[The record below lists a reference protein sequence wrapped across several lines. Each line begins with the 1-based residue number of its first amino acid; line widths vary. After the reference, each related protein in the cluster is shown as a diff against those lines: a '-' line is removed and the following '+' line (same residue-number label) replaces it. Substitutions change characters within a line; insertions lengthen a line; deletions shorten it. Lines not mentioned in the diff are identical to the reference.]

1 MRYLCGMKLLLK
13 RVIKGDTYTVGDLYI
28 DGVHFCDTLEDR
40 DRGLT
45 SDMSLLEIQEKKVA
59 GETAIP
65 TGTYKITMDVVSP
78 RFSKKSFYS
87 FCGGKLPRLKDVKGF
102 DGVLV
107 HVGNNASD
115 TEGCILVGKHSDGAS
130 IYSSRDTFL
139 ALYEV
144 LLGDKD
150 NLSITIE

>member
-1 MRYLCGMKLLLK
+1 MKLLLK

-28 DGVHFCDTLEDR
+28 DGVHFCDTLEDK

-45 SDMSLLEIQEKKVA
+45 SDMSQLEILEKKVN

-87 FCGGKLPRLKDVKGF
+87 FCGGKLPRLINVKGF
-102 DGVLV
+102 EGVLI

-115 TEGCILVGKHSDGAS
+115 TEGCILVGKHADGPS
-130 IYSSRDTFL
+130 IYASRDTFL
-139 ALYEV
+139 DLYEV
-144 LLGDKD
+144 LLDNKD
-150 NLSITIE
+150 DLSITIQ